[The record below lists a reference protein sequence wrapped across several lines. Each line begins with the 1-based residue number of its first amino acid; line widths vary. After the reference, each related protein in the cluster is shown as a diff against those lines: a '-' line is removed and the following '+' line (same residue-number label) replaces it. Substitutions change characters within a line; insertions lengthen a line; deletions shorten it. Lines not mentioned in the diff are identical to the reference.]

1 MNMKPHVIMVGFDPR
16 KAVNSVSYICSECH
30 SHITPTDEK
39 TGQMLDKV
47 VCADCEKELAC
58 GFDIEWQIPKD
69 IAEAMGKQKPMKL
82 VRPLKFSMIEPYVVC
97 PKCGY
102 QSQLLLTYN
111 YCPMCGQ
118 KVEKGSRYE

>member
-58 GFDIEWQIPKD
+58 GFDMEWQMPKD
-69 IAEAMGKQKPMKL
+69 IAEAMDKQKPMKL
-82 VRPLKFSMIEPYVVC
+82 DRPLKHSHSGYEPYAIC

-102 QSQLLLTYN
+102 RSYLLLKCN
-111 YCPMCGQ
+111 YCPDCGQ
-118 KVEKGSRYE
+118 RLKKGD